1 MSAVVTLPYD
11 PVWQALDW
19 AKENC
24 PSYITN
30 AMAHHGKMKSVHGG
44 CDSISYYFGEEKDAV
59 FFALRWLP

>member
-11 PVWQALDW
+11 PLWTPLEW

-30 AMAHHGKMKSVHGG
+30 TMRNTGKPGQN
-44 CDSISYYFGEEKDAV
+44 IIAYYFT
-59 FFALRWLP
+59 